1 MGPRMPV
8 TIELTP
14 DIEAGLSARAR
25 ERGLSLDAFIAGLL
39 RTAAASETGTF
50 ASPASRAAA
59 WREAAKNLP
68 RTPPLPDDAIDRD
81 SIYAERG

>member
-1 MGPRMPV
+1 MPV

-39 RTAAASETGTF
+39 RTAAASETEDAGPVV
-50 ASPASRAAA
+50 AAPRKGGKQPAAA
-59 WREAAKNLP
+59 KRAKV
-68 RTPPLPDDAIDRD
+68 
-81 SIYAERG
+81 AESSEEDN